1 MVGGSP
7 STQAEVLK
15 EGTDVTLVGWANQ
28 VRGRLDAN
36 NQPKQSE
43 KISLDMDKEGL
54 IWEMTTMTTQQVMPR
69 SGMVNTKRCKERQF
83 HSPWV

>member
-43 KISLDMDKEGL
+43 KISLDMDKEG
-54 IWEMTTMTTQQVMPR
+54 
-69 SGMVNTKRCKERQF
+69 
-83 HSPWV
+83 